1 MELVSPVV
9 GRRERSKLDKRRR
22 ISEAARAVFT
32 EFGYERANM
41 REIAK
46 RAGVATGTLFLY
58 APDKRNLLLWILNDD
73 LEAVTK
79 ASFEDLARDHHDAA
93 LLDQL
98 VFVFEARYRYWGTD
112 PELSLHALQE
122 LIVARDVEPG
132 HLNHFASYQQRRLVL
147 KARLA
152 EVIAEQQRRGRIDPA
167 TDGDLLARLVL
178 AIYNAAVRAWL
189 REAAPDLALGVAEL
203 RLLLALAIAGCT
215 PKMNARDAAGRSN

>member
-1 MELVSPVV
+1 MDVVSPVV

-22 ISEAARAVFT
+22 ISEAARAVFN

-73 LEAVTK
+73 LEAVTT
-79 ASFEDLARDHHDAA
+79 ASFEDLARDHHDAG

-98 VFVFEARYRYWGTD
+98 VFVFEARYRYWGAD

-122 LIVARDVEPG
+122 LIVARDIEPAE
-132 HLNHFASYQQRRLVL
+132 LNHFASYQERRVVL

-152 EVIAEQQRRGRIDPA
+152 ELIAEQQRRGRIDPA
-167 TDGDLLARLVL
+167 ADRDVLARLVL
-178 AIYNAAVRAWL
+178 AIYNAAVRSWL
-189 REAAPDLALGVAEL
+189 REATPDVALGVAEL
-203 RLLLALAIAGCT
+203 RLLLALAIAGCA